1 MTGLLV
7 NDLHVEF
14 FTDDGVVRA
23 VDGVDFTVRPGLR
36 MGVVGES
43 GSGKTTTALALM
55 GMIKPPG
62 RITGGTAL
70 LDGIDLLR
78 LGETEHARVR
88 LRDISY
94 IPQGAMNSLNPVM
107 RIETQ
112 LVDGMIDHG
121 QGGSRAELR
130 ARARSLLE
138 RVGLPTAVARMYP
151 HELSGGMKQRVCIA
165 IAISLRP
172 QLIIADEP
180 TSALDVIT
188 QRRVMQALRRV
199 QEELGASL
207 ILIGHD
213 MGLMAQFVD
222 ELLVMRSGKLVEQGS
237 VQAVFKQPRHEYTRT
252 LISSVPSLDNVGA
265 FGSLRD
271 TAGAP
276 AASAVPRSGA
286 PPLLELH
293 GVAKTY
299 TRGLFAQHG
308 TEALLPL
315 SFTLHGDKPLI
326 VSVVGQSGSGKTTL
340 GSLILGFI
348 RPTRGRILYEG
359 RDLNA
364 IAGAELKAFRARV
377 QAVFQDPYSAY
388 NPFYKV
394 DHALAVPL
402 FNFGLVHTR
411 DEAFVRMERACREV
425 GLDPTQTIH
434 RFAHQLSGGQRQRL
448 MVGRALMLTPRL
460 LIADEPVSMVDASL
474 RATILSNLG
483 VLKQRHGVS
492 ILYITHDLATAY
504 HVSDYVLVI
513 YKGRV
518 VEAGETEVVI
528 KDPRHPYTQLL
539 VSSIPWPDPD
549 RQWGSDETI
558 ARELHLLA
566 DSEVYSPPL
575 LRSTIE
581 GFSLRLD
588 GAAA

>member
-138 RVGLPTAVARMYP
+138 RVGLPTTVARMYP

-237 VQAVFKQPRHEYTRT
+237 VRAVFKQPRHEYTRT

-566 DSEVYSPPL
+566 DSEVFSPPL